1 MFEIDK
7 PEDFLKDGNDFDY
20 KKYII
25 KSEDI
30 NKDVEDFVTGRIPH
44 GFSCG
49 ISDLDNH
56 FLCKKNEFYLMTG
69 KKGDGKTTIHQCLEI
84 MYSIVNNLIW
94 VVAFQENSEWSVK
107 LNYMGYL
114 LGRFPKDV
122 YKEDR
127 ELYNKASKW
136 VDKHFYFIEVEDIK
150 TATEVTKSIIHS
162 GVDVHGLVIDPVNS
176 FSFGWDD
183 TGNDHTD
190 GKVAGRKMLNF
201 TKKYCS
207 IHASQHPIMSV
218 QRSKED
224 VTSYSGE
231 GGHYLNKA
239 SFTYYINRRGKNENE
254 FSVDNV
260 RNKHTGGNTTEME
273 NPLVIYWH
281 PTTIDVGYRMSS
293 KKEDDVI
300 LQIKKKYNPLNEIFK
315 IKPEFQED
323 EKPVPNTSPRD
334 AFDTDDTDDMPF

>member
-7 PEDFLKDGNDFDY
+7 PADLLKEDSDFSYKDY
-20 KKYII
+20 VI
-25 KSEDI
+25 KHETI

-44 GFSCG
+44 GFPCG

-56 FLCKKNEFYLMTG
+56 FLCKKNEFYLLTG

-84 MYSIVNNLIW
+84 MYSIVNGLIW

-107 LNYMGYL
+107 LNYMAYL

-122 YKEDR
+122 YREDR
-127 ELYNKASKW
+127 ELYDKASKW

-150 TATEVTKSIIHS
+150 TATEVTKAIINS

-260 RNKHTGGNTTEME
+260 RNKHTGGNTTETE

-281 PTTIDVGYRMSS
+281 PTKIDVGYRVSNE
-293 KKEDDVI
+293 KELDVI
-300 LQIKKKYNPLNEIFK
+300 GQIRRKYNPLNQEFK
-315 IKPEFQED
+315 PKQIE
-323 EKPVPNTSPRD
+323 EKKTLPVASLKD
-334 AFDTDDTDDMPF
+334 AFGDDEDILF

>member
-7 PEDFLKDGNDFDY
+7 PADLLKEDNDFSYKDY
-20 KKYII
+20 VI
-25 KSEDI
+25 KHETI

-44 GFSCG
+44 GFPCG

-56 FLCKKNEFYLMTG
+56 FLCKKNEFYLLTG

-84 MYSIVNNLIW
+84 MYSIVNGLIW

-107 LNYMGYL
+107 LNYMAYL

-122 YKEDR
+122 YREDR
-127 ELYNKASKW
+127 ELYDKASKW

-150 TATEVTKSIIHS
+150 TATEVTKAIINS

-260 RNKHTGGNTTEME
+260 RNKHTGGNTTEQE

-281 PTTIDVGYRMSS
+281 PTKIDVGYRVSNE
-293 KKEDDVI
+293 KELDVI
-300 LQIKKKYNPLNEIFK
+300 GQIRRKYNPLNQEFK
-315 IKPEFQED
+315 PKQSE
-323 EKPVPNTSPRD
+323 EKKTLPVASLKD
-334 AFDTDDTDDMPF
+334 AFGDDEDVPF